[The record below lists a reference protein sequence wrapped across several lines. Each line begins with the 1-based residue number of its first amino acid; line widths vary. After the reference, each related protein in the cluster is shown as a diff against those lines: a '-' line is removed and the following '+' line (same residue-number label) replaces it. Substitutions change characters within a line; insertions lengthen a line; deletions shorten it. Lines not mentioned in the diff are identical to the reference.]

1 MSQDNPFKRQTLKR
15 LTIQKR
21 HWGFPSQKSEKEF
34 IVKQF
39 TKMIKEIRNE
49 LRTWSS
55 APAYPSKTYKKY
67 YYEYWGLRDQLEAL
81 QRAVELLK

>member
-34 IVKQF
+34 IVKHRF
-39 TKMIKEIRNE
+39 MTKFLPLTRCIGVKWCNWNRPEFIHIYLNQHNKVAE
-49 LRTWSS
+49 
-55 APAYPSKTYKKY
+55 
-67 YYEYWGLRDQLEAL
+67 Q
-81 QRAVELLK
+81 